1 MGDNAR
7 MIISMFHV
15 ILFRCINNTKCLL
28 PSGLVSLGSRLCAS
42 LLQYRQQIAESPGAA
57 AVTDGRVSGSS
68 RHLSRAASDSPP
80 SSESVS
86 NPANLLH
93 QPYKGLHFLSSKHR
107 PFLLGAVFLCVLLQ
121 RRVAGKA
128 NSESYHCQLSFISLT

>member
-1 MGDNAR
+1 

-68 RHLSRAASDSPP
+68 RHLSRAAS
-80 SSESVS
+80 VT
-86 NPANLLH
+86 
-93 QPYKGLHFLSSKHR
+93 HR
-107 PFLLGAVFLCVLLQ
+107 RRQKALVTLQ
-121 RRVAGKA
+121 IC
-128 NSESYHCQLSFISLT
+128 STSLTRACTSCHPSTDRFFSVQFFCVCCYSDGLLARPSLKATTVSCPLSH